1 MYSNIRVKED
11 LLDFSDR
18 GRLFQ
23 SFTVLTAKVCPPSE
37 MFLLY
42 TYLQEMAWTSIR
54 VQISYA
60 LFLLYAAF
68 TPLFWIP
75 TPCFWFL
82 LFFFEPLPDP
92 VPGSVPVPG
101 LLGIDLVDPLIFP
114 SFLVAKF

>member
-1 MYSNIRVKED
+1 MYSIIRVKED

-37 MFLLY
+37 MFLY

-75 TPCFWFL
+75 TPSFALFRSCSSSLSPCRILYLVLFL
-82 LFFFEPLPDP
+82 
-92 VPGSVPVPG
+92 
-101 LLGIDLVDPLIFP
+101 
-114 SFLVAKF
+114 FLVCWELIWWIH

>member
-1 MYSNIRVKED
+1 MYSIIRGKED

-37 MFLLY
+37 MFLY

-68 TPLFWIP
+68 TPLF
-75 TPCFWFL
+75 
-82 LFFFEPLPDP
+82 
-92 VPGSVPVPG
+92 
-101 LLGIDLVDPLIFP
+101 
-114 SFLVAKF
+114 